1 MASTEPVRIDQW
13 LWAARFAKTR
23 SAATELVRGGR
34 VEVNERAVKPS
45 APVGPGDT
53 VELTLGP
60 VKRTLIVQATA
71 VRRGSATAAAELYE
85 ETPESRAAGGRH
97 REERRLAV
105 VPFPE
110 HGGRPT
116 KRDRRR
122 LDAARRRSQGRG

>member
-1 MASTEPVRIDQW
+1 MASSEHVWIDQW

-34 VEVNERAVKPS
+34 VELNGRAVKPS
-45 APVGPGDT
+45 AAVGPGDR
-53 VELTLGP
+53 VELLLGA
-60 VKRTLIVQATA
+60 VRRTLIVQATA
-71 VRRGSATAAAELYE
+71 VRRGSASAAAELYE
-85 ETPESRAAGGRH
+85 ETPESRAAVERH

-105 VPFPE
+105 VPLPE

-122 LDAARRRSQGRG
+122 LDAARKRAR

>member
-23 SAATELVRGGR
+23 GAATELVRGGR
-34 VEVNERAVKPS
+34 VELNGRAVKPS
-45 APVGPGDT
+45 APIGPGDT
-53 VELTLGP
+53 VELTVGP
-60 VKRTLIVQATA
+60 VKRTLTVQATA
-71 VRRGSATAAAELYE
+71 TRRGSATAAAELYE
-85 ETPESRAAGGRH
+85 ETPESRAAVERH

-105 VPFPE
+105 VPLPE

-122 LDAARRRSQGRG
+122 LDAALRRGRYRG